1 VVAAV
6 GTGVGE
12 AVDGAGV
19 GSGAVKSEEGGS
31 KVGGFAEAGVT
42 PY

>member
-1 VVAAV
+1 VAAV

-19 GSGAVKSEEGGS
+19 RSVAAKSEEGGS
-31 KVGGFAEAGVT
+31 KGEGFAEVGMT
-42 PY
+42 PN